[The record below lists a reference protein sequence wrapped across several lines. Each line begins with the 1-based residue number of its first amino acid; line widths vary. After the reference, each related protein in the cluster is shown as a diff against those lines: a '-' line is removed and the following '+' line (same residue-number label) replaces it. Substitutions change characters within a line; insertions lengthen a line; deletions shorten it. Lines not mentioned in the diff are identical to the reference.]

1 MSDGLQSQ
9 ELSTVK
15 RALVELREMRAKL
28 GALER
33 RQNEPVAIVGIGLR
47 FPGGAVDPESFWR
60 LLEAGVDAISE
71 VPADRWDA
79 DRLFD
84 ADPDRPGKMTTRYGG
99 FLSDVDQFDAAFF
112 GISPREA
119 ESMDPQQRLLLE
131 VTWEALE
138 HAGQAPDKLFD
149 SAAGVFLGMS
159 NSDYLRLMLG
169 DAEQIDAHMT
179 TGSAP
184 CMAPGRLS

>member
-71 VPADRWDA
+71 VPADRWD
-79 DRLFD
+79 
-84 ADPDRPGKMTTRYGG
+84 
-99 FLSDVDQFDAAFF
+99 
-112 GISPREA
+112 
-119 ESMDPQQRLLLE
+119 
-131 VTWEALE
+131 
-138 HAGQAPDKLFD
+138 
-149 SAAGVFLGMS
+149 
-159 NSDYLRLMLG
+159 
-169 DAEQIDAHMT
+169 IDEI
-179 TGSAP
+179 
-184 CMAPGRLS
+184 L